1 MSKREARG
9 LSHEFKQ
16 GCCSVLGGG
25 ERVAVVASEAG
36 IRPKPLYDWVSS
48 YRPWGW
54 ELDQAG
60 TEAGV
65 EARTEVGQSQGVG
78 SPSLSA

>member
-16 GCCSVLGGG
+16 RMLQRVGGG

-48 YRPWGW
+48 YRPW
-54 ELDQAG
+54 
-60 TEAGV
+60 
-65 EARTEVGQSQGVG
+65 VG
-78 SPSLSA
+78 S